1 MGQHQGTNMS
11 QTHEFLE
18 RWSKTS

>member
-1 MGQHQGTNMS
+1 MS